1 MHGVPAR
8 LQTREDYE
16 RIHAAALRGE
26 VDRRAVIRHL
36 EGLLSGRW
44 DYQFDRY
51 LDEGETPDGEA
62 PEYIVLEQ
70 EDGRRRQERRT
81 FAQGAA
87 IEILG
92 YSESEVLAKIAELQE
107 V

>member
-16 RIHAAALRGE
+16 RVHVAGLVGE
-26 VDRRAVIRHL
+26 VDRQAAIRHL

-51 LDEGETPDGEA
+51 LDEGEAPDGEA

>member
-1 MHGVPAR
+1 MYGIPAR

-16 RIHAAALRGE
+16 RLHTAALRGLA
-26 VDRRAVIRHL
+26 DKDGLARHWN
-36 EGLLSGRW
+36 GLLSSRQT
-44 DYQFDRY
+44 YQFDRY
-51 LDEGETPDGEA
+51 LEEGEAPNGEA
-62 PEYIVLEQ
+62 PEYLVMEQ

-81 FAQGAA
+81 LADGAV
-87 IEILG
+87 IDILG

>member
-16 RIHAAALRGE
+16 RIHVAGLVGE
-26 VDRRAVIRHL
+26 VDRRTAIHHL

-44 DYQFDRY
+44 NYQFDRY
-51 LDEGETPDGEA
+51 LDEGEAPDGEA

-70 EDGRRRQERRT
+70 EDRRRRQERRA
-81 FAQGAA
+81 FAQGAT

>member
-16 RIHAAALRGE
+16 RVHVAGLVGE
-26 VDRRAVIRHL
+26 VDRLAAIRHL

-51 LDEGETPDGEA
+51 LDEGEAPDGEA

-70 EDGRRRQERRT
+70 EDGRRRQERRVY
-81 FAQGAA
+81 AQGAT

>member
-26 VDRRAVIRHL
+26 RIGGPPSAHL

-51 LDEGETPDGEA
+51 LDEGEVPDGEA

-70 EDGRRRQERRT
+70 EDGRRRQERRA
-81 FAQGAA
+81 FAQGAT